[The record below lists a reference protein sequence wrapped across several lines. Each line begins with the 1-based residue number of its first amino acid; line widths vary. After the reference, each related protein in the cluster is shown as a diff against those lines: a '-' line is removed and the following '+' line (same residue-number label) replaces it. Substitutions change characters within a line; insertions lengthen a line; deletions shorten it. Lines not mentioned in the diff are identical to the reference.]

1 MLAAKGWGLMPGLLG
16 WQATIELL
24 YDTALLTSGFSVD
37 SPKEFASRIYGMM
50 DLAVG
55 SSSNSNGGSTASSNG
70 GSNGSSQ
77 PKPEAVEPDQ
87 ILEGTDDPWRK

>member
-1 MLAAKGWGLMPGLLG
+1 MHGLLG

-55 SSSNSNGGSTASSNG
+55 SSSTNGGSKASSNG

-87 ILEGTDDPWRK
+87 ILESGDDPWRK